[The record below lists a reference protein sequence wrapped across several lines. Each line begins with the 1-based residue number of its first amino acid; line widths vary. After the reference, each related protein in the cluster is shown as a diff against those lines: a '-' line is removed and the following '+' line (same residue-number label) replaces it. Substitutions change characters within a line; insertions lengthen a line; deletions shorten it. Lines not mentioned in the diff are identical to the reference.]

1 MTSEAIT
8 APFLADAGLKRVL
21 DAIEGGGDAARVVG
35 GAVRNSLMGVAVT
48 DLDIATRPGR
58 RR

>member
-21 DAIEGGGDAARVVG
+21 DAIEGIDAAR
-35 GAVRNSLMGVAVT
+35 
-48 DLDIATRPGR
+48 DLSTLKELLTASPAGL
-58 RR
+58 